1 MRTDLSRAHGGEQER
16 PGPGEAEQILA
27 PHEPAGSLAIDLL
40 RHMTLVEGT
49 RGNEATALRYGLRPH
64 AAPAQAQLLEGRLD
78 ARVEDGIG
86 HTIEREA
93 QCEERDCETPTW
105 HADGARRPE
114 SMSFR
119 GSRALDVANRVRTV
133 SLMAHCSIR
142 DHAYSVCYQ
151 APCGCRRTDGTMQA
165 MVDTAAHEFAYASYW
180 FYWHEEIA
188 SVTVMGILSGAR
200 EMQRTFNS
208 REGLTEIDLS
218 GLDPSS
224 FEDLAYT
231 FGRCDS
237 FVTTW
242 ADAD

>member
-64 AAPAQAQLLEGRLD
+64 AAPTQAQLLEGRLD